1 MKPLKFLRLLV
12 LPSLLVFAASCDKN
26 DDDNSPSKAAQL
38 TAVTWRESSSSLV
51 VNGVEGTQTVP
62 VASADSYKFSSDGK
76 VVITEAGGTATN
88 GTWALT
94 DNDNQVALTVGGQTQ
109 TLQVFTLSATNLSV
123 GTSFTEAQVKASL
136 AGQTVPG
143 VPTGLISLL
152 VLSAGSYTFP
162 LNTPT
167 INANSITS
175 LQVRTNMVPK

>member
-1 MKPLKFLRLLV
+1 MKPLKFLRLLA
-12 LPSLLVFAASCDKN
+12 LPGLALFAASCDKN
-26 DDDNSPSKAAQL
+26 DEDNLPSKAAQL

-51 VNGVEGTQTVP
+51 VNGVEGIQTVP

-76 VVITEAGGTATN
+76 VVVTEASGTATN

-94 DNDNQVALTVGGQTQ
+94 DNDNQVALTMGGQTQ
-109 TLQVFTLSATNLSV
+109 TLQVFTLSATNLSL

-143 VPTGLISLL
+143 MPNGSISLL
-152 VLSAGSYTFP
+152 LLSAGGFTFP
-162 LNTPT
+162 PNTPT
-167 INANSITS
+167 LNANTITS